1 MIVVDTSVMARLVV
15 GGRAGAEAAQL
26 FRRDPEWAAPAILM
40 SELRAVLLAMVR
52 RGTITADQASA
63 MCDDAALAL
72 GRRVVAVPAV
82 RVLDTAL
89 DCGLPAG
96 DAEFV
101 VAARELGVPLAT
113 GDRAVLAGARDV
125 AFWVGGG

>member
-1 MIVVDTSVMARLVV
+1 MIVVDTSVMVRLVV

-40 SELRAVLLAMVR
+40 SELRAVLLAMVSR
-52 RGTITADQASA
+52 RTITADQARA

-72 GRRVVAVPAV
+72 GRRMVAVPAV

-89 DCGLPAG
+89 DCGLPAP

-101 VAARELGVPLAT
+101 VAARELGVLLAT
-113 GDRAVLAGARDV
+113 GDRAVLASARDI